1 MIEDTSQFNEDFI
14 KNYNEESDKGYFPE
28 VDVHYTEKWHE
39 LHHNLPFLP
48 KIMKTEKFDKVLA
61 NLNDKT
67 CYICKKIKTNIKS
80 WIGFEKS
87 KNWF

>member
-1 MIEDTSQFNEDFI
+1 
-14 KNYNEESDKGYFPE
+14 
-28 VDVHYTEKWHE
+28 
-39 LHHNLPFLP
+39 
-48 KIMKTEKFDKVLA
+48 MKTEKFDKVLA